1 MHTATRIEPSE
12 PCRIAVVW
20 QMDWMQTQETFNAL
34 CRRADA
40 EPGMS
45 LRYFNAAQAD
55 FGLDV
60 LRPLAA
66 WRPHGMVVRVLDEQR
81 LRRLRR
87 RFPGIPL
94 VAPYVAPPE
103 MVDTRVTADIAEIC
117 ALARDHFHSRG
128 VRQMA
133 LFCIATATA
142 APGRVEAFRSAVPG
156 GFEQVYAGEEGLAFT
171 NASRAWLQS
180 LPKPVG
186 ILAPEAGAAQYLLSW
201 CRDFKLRVPRD
212 VQVIG
217 VDDADECLS
226 TDPHMTSVSL
236 PSVRIGEVTLE
247 TVLRHVR
254 GGMPRPP
261 PLIPVAGSVVIA
273 RGSTGLQPVGRTA
286 LSGAMR
292 MMQTQA
298 RRGVT
303 AERIARQAGVG
314 LTTFYRQFGAATGST
329 PARHLR
335 RLRLEEAC
343 RMLRETRTSVS
354 AIAAA
359 SGFNSVY
366 SFTRCFRREL
376 GQTPTAYRKRKA
388 GGGMQEALGPARAG
402 GVRNKKSPSFK

>member
-1 MHTATRIEPSE
+1 
-12 PCRIAVVW
+12 
-20 QMDWMQTQETFNAL
+20 MDWMQTQETFNAI

-40 EPGMS
+40 EPNLN
-45 LRYFNAAQAD
+45 LRYFNGAHAD
-55 FGLDV
+55 FDGEV

-81 LRRLRR
+81 LSRLRK
-87 RFPGIPL
+87 RFPRIPM
-94 VAPYVAPPE
+94 VAPYVAPPKL
-103 MVDTRVTADIAEIC
+103 VDTRVTADIAEIC
-117 ALARDHFHSRG
+117 ALTRDHFHSRG

-133 LFCIATATA
+133 LFCIATASA

-171 NASRAWLQS
+171 NASRAWLRS

-212 VQVIG
+212 VQIIG

-254 GGMPRPP
+254 GGTPRPP
-261 PLIPVAGSVVIA
+261 PMIPVEGSVVIA

-303 AERIARQAGVG
+303 AERVARQSGVG

-343 RMLRETRTSVS
+343 RMLRESEATVT
-354 AIAAA
+354 AIASAC
-359 SGFNSVY
+359 GFNSVF
-366 SFTRCFRREL
+366 SFTRCFRREI
-376 GQTPTAYRKRKA
+376 GQTPTAYRRHKA
-388 GGGMQEALGPARAG
+388 GGGFEEVMASVRAGGARAG
-402 GVRNKKSPSFK
+402 RSRSPP